1 MAKCI
6 SLSID
11 MHDLYL
17 VDDAGKCKRFSLSGN
32 GADIKLDANGKLIV
46 TAGSSTM
53 GSTGVIRPLAN
64 NKWSFEYDEPTR
76 ELFYIGILDIIGG
89 RTPEANGF
97 DLNTGLVNVRIIGGS
112 MYVTS

>member
-17 VDDAGKCKRFSLSGN
+17 VDDAGKCKKFSLSGN

-46 TAGSSTM
+46 TAGTST
-53 GSTGVIRPLAN
+53 GSTGLIRPLVN
-64 NKWSFEYDEPTR
+64 NIWSFEYDEPTR
-76 ELFYIGILDIIGG
+76 ELFYIGILDVIGG
-89 RTPEANGF
+89 RTLEVNSF